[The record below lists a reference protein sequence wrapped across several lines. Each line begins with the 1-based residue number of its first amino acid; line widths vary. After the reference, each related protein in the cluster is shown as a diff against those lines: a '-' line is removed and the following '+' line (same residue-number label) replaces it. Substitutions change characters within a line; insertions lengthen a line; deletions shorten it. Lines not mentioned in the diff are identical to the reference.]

1 MNPLHVLFKVAGAEY
16 ALPVKDVLQMESF
29 TGATPVPGSPT
40 YVAGLVHVRGR
51 VVPVIDLRAR
61 FGEAAIEPTLDSRI
75 VVAQSADRVVGLL
88 VDSARE
94 VVKLDPKATQA
105 TPRVIAEHSQ
115 NFVRAVAHVGT
126 RLILLIDLPKIL
138 GEEQSHDDR
147 SLPESADQSAGRRE
161 LPA

>member
-1 MNPLHVLFKVAGAEY
+1 MSTLHVLFKVAGAEY
-16 ALPVKDVLQMESF
+16 ALPASDVLQMESF
-29 TGATPVPGSPT
+29 TGATPVPGSPP

-51 VVPVIDLRAR
+51 VVPVIDLRLR
-61 FGEAAIEPTLDSRI
+61 FGEPAVLATLDTRI
-75 VVAQSADRVVGLL
+75 VVAQREGRVVGLL

-94 VVKLDPKATQA
+94 VIKLDPKDTQP

-138 GEEQSHDDR
+138 GEEHSHDDR
-147 SLPESADQSAGRRE
+147 SLPESAEHAAGRRE